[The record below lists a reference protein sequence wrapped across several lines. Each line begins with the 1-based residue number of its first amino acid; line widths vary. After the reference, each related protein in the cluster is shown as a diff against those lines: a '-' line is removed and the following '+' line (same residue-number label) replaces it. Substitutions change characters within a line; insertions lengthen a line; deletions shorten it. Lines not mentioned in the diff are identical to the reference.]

1 MTQFIALVVVTSQWP
16 SPIAVQ
22 FSCNHRFVF
31 MLIRIHIGGFPY
43 RSCDRQTERVG
54 GGERGKESHLSSPC
68 ARRVV
73 LQEPA

>member
-22 FSCNHRFVF
+22 FSCNHRIVF

-54 GGERGKESHLSSPC
+54 GGER
-68 ARRVV
+68 
-73 LQEPA
+73 